1 MQSYSAEEIN
11 QATAEARRLYRA
23 MQQAYRACDRTDC
36 TLAEE
41 RAAVTALLTAV
52 HAYAAWLS
60 QDTRPATAPSW
71 TNGNRNCQRSTNY
84 QPHQPADGPARVRG
98 FVLPCTR
105 HSLHRYRVDLVAP

>member
-71 TNGNRNCQRSTNY
+71 TIVG
-84 QPHQPADGPARVRG
+84 ADIDG
-98 FVLPCTR
+98 
-105 HSLHRYRVDLVAP
+105 HIVAPLDEWEQELPTVY